1 MWIGE
6 AVRLVRLDVDGIQA
20 VKLTRNPHPEGAAPC
35 AANLQPQV
43 VAGRAVRAEVIQLLD
58 SRRVPLEVGAYLK
71 PQAGVQLF
79 GPAIGGKVEPRA
91 PSAPGW
97 VTTAHQAL
105 RVAPLNRGWRGQGS
119 ILVSHERHVA
129 VLWVDPP
136 RVPRGPCLVRQWRRA
151 GRLVWPQRTRG
162 CARR

>member
-91 PSAPGW
+91 PHPPRGGP
-97 VTTAHQAL
+97 TAHQA
-105 RVAPLNRGWRGQGS
+105 
-119 ILVSHERHVA
+119 
-129 VLWVDPP
+129 
-136 RVPRGPCLVRQWRRA
+136 PRGAAFDRR
-151 GRLVWPQRTRG
+151 WPR
-162 CARR
+162 